1 MKSSEEDTRARV
13 AREIAEA
20 ANLLR
25 SLAADIAADVDERIV
40 MLPIEITVSVGGA
53 GEAPTLTVR
62 KEYYAMRRE
71 TFEARRAARR
81 AGGRG

>member
-1 MKSSEEDTRARV
+1 MEDTRARM

-25 SLAADIAADVDERIV
+25 SMAADIAADVDEGIV
-40 MLPIEITVSVGGA
+40 MPPIEITVSVGGV

-71 TFEARRAARR
+71 TFEARRTARR